1 MKAVRPSLST
11 DEVLWLYTGPGAPSV
26 SDLPAKEAYEVAFC
40 LMGKAVASSNPRML
54 EEPLRHLQRLDSA
67 ARTALPWQPPNSAI
81 APLAIPVHVNICMQ
95 VQRPRWGTH
104 LLSLVCVWRSS
115 GPYTVGL
122 LAACSVLAAAPDTT
136 VSKAF
141 CFPSGRPCLLS
152 MPRRT
157 AALIPCGCPAM
168 RFPVPLPVKQGTP
181 KMIAAREYHVQPG

>member
-104 LLSLVCVWRSS
+104 LLSLVCVCGDRLVLIQWTCWEPVVCLLQLLIRQSARLS
-115 GPYTVGL
+115 ASR
-122 LAACSVLAAAPDTT
+122 LAALACSA
-136 VSKAF
+136 
-141 CFPSGRPCLLS
+141 CLVELRHS
-152 MPRRT
+152 
-157 AALIPCGCPAM
+157 
-168 RFPVPLPVKQGTP
+168 FSVD
-181 KMIAAREYHVQPG
+181 ARQ